1 MEGFATAALRV
12 DRLHPHVDHA
22 LAPFQGGKHGLD
34 RPAKRI
40 GYDHVFCSMTRI
52 SGQQKPFRCPFA
64 IHEHRYPNHSD
75 KTTAEEAGPADGGT
89 IANGAMA
96 AVDRQLRV
104 RLRKR
109 PELLPGDPIAVLP
122 GPSWFARPRWRRLIQ
137 GSVAWPMTMA
147 SRVRTSTIRYLFMYQ
162 ASSSKVI
169 APRVAL
175 TSSTMA
181 RIVSSLPW
189 LPRQVRHQRHA
200 PEPQG
205 IPDHCG
211 QADHRLGQNIV
222 RPIGLPGVIV
232 LDRGARRRLGH
243 PRDQGVVAT

>member
-1 MEGFATAALRV
+1 
-12 DRLHPHVDHA
+12 
-22 LAPFQGGKHGLD
+22 
-34 RPAKRI
+34 
-40 GYDHVFCSMTRI
+40 
-52 SGQQKPFRCPFA
+52 
-64 IHEHRYPNHSD
+64 
-75 KTTAEEAGPADGGT
+75 
-89 IANGAMA
+89 
-96 AVDRQLRV
+96 
-104 RLRKR
+104 
-109 PELLPGDPIAVLP
+109 
-122 GPSWFARPRWRRLIQ
+122 
-137 GSVAWPMTMA
+137 MTMA
-147 SRVRTSTIRYLFMYQ
+147 PRVRTSEIKYLFMYQ

-243 PRDQGVVAT
+243 PRDQGIVADHNAAFGRELPLHDPA